1 MSEPDRAPDWSFTN
15 WIQIGRDRWQ
25 RLDRAFWRVPAET
38 KRLRYDTC
46 KACDRFVAATSQ
58 CRECWCAM
66 GIKTWFGAFSC
77 PLGKWQAEEPPD
89 LDEHL

>member
-1 MSEPDRAPDWSFTN
+1 
-15 WIQIGRDRWQ
+15 
-25 RLDRAFWRVPAET
+25 
-38 KRLRYDTC
+38 
-46 KACDRFVAATSQ
+46 
-58 CRECWCAM
+58 M